1 MSHKQQCIV
10 SLSGYS
16 KMNTVI
22 SMKKYNQ
29 PRQAISSHTPVKVV
43 IKLQKKEKKK
53 RSGRSVYEYLNITN
67 E

>member
-1 MSHKQQCIV
+1 
-10 SLSGYS
+10 
-16 KMNTVI
+16 MNTVI

-43 IKLQKKEKKK
+43 IKLQKKKKKK

>member
-1 MSHKQQCIV
+1 
-10 SLSGYS
+10 
-16 KMNTVI
+16 MNTVI

-43 IKLQKKEKKK
+43 IKLQKKEKK

>member
-1 MSHKQQCIV
+1 MMSHKQQCIV

-53 RSGRSVYEYLNITN
+53 IWQVCI
-67 E
+67 

>member
-1 MSHKQQCIV
+1 MISHKQQCIV

-22 SMKKYNQ
+22 SMKRYNQ
-29 PRQAISSHTPVKVV
+29 PRQAINSHTPVKVV
-43 IKLQKKEKKK
+43 IKLQKKEKK
-53 RSGRSVYEYLNITN
+53 SGRYVYEYLNITN